1 METNTAPMEKIHEGS
16 NVRRFREMNGLN
28 QEGLAGKMGDDW
40 TQRKISLLEQKDTI
54 EPEILS
60 EVAKALQVTPEA
72 IQNFT
77 DDAAKSIINTFYDHS
92 VYYNFNA
99 IDKLVEVFEENKK
112 LYERLLASE
121 QARAQLLQDT
131 VDLLKRTSI

>member
-1 METNTAPMEKIHEGS
+1 
-16 NVRRFREMNGLN
+16 MNGLN

-40 TQRKISLLEQKDTI
+40 TQRKISLLEQKESID
-54 EPEILS
+54 PETLDQ
-60 EVAKALQVTPEA
+60 VAKVLQVTPEA

-131 VDLLKRTSI
+131 VDLLKRTNV